1 MTNFSAWKPC
11 ATGVGFVVVVIAS
24 ISTIQAQKIGDPPD
38 AVNMRLVGFNDL
50 QVRSAYQPTIHKQG
64 DR

>member
-24 ISTIQAQKIGDPPD
+24 MSTIQAQKIGDPRTP
-38 AVNMRLVGFNDL
+38 
-50 QVRSAYQPTIHKQG
+50 
-64 DR
+64 